1 MVCHALPCLPQIARH
16 FPRLATL
23 LIAYQW
29 DTVPIVLQCQGLGLS
44 GCVSATTQRPIR
56 GHKSAWSRNKCK
68 SGPEAREGMLRGL
81 PCQNGRI
88 VLATA
93 DSVLDLLYLF
103 GRQFDVE
110 LAEKVDEL
118 HHQFLRVGVDQG
130 RSASL
135 RIG

>member
-44 GCVSATTQRPIR
+44 GCVSATTQRPIK

-68 SGPEAREGMLRGL
+68 SGLGAREGMLRGL
-81 PCQNGRI
+81 PPQNGWI
-88 VLATA
+88 VLAAT
-93 DSVLDLLYLF
+93 DSVLDLLDLF

-110 LAEKVDEL
+110 LPEKVDKL
-118 HHQFLRVGVDQG
+118 HHQFARVGVEQG
-130 RSASL
+130 RCPSL